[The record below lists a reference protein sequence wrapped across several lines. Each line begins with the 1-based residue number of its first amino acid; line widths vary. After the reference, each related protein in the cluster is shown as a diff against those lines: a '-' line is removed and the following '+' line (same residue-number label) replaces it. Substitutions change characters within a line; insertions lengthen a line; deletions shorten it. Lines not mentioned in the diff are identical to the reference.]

1 MQAMYLVIPYVPGI
15 IAIIIGLI
23 VIIRRFGYT
32 KVKATIMTREH
43 VSLQR
48 SSNRKMLY
56 IATYVYEY
64 EGKRIERRNEK
75 IKTTAT
81 DWEYIYLNKDGEIVD
96 NANNRY
102 STLLVFGIMWIV
114 AVFIVIKSGMLF

>member
-15 IAIIIGLI
+15 IAIIIDLI